1 MKNFTLIILALCAN
15 LTLSYAQAPK
25 LSSWSSAQATLF
37 LDFDG
42 QSVQSAGWRSGA
54 YFECAPSGLNT
65 AQITEVY
72 NRVAED
78 FRPFNINITTDSTV
92 FLAAPVSN
100 RMRIIVTPTSA
111 WYTGVGGVSY
121 IGSFT
126 WGDDT
131 PGFVFTDRLLYNP
144 KFIAECCSHE
154 SGHTLGLAH
163 QSSYDNN
170 CNLTQTYS
178 LGAGTG
184 ETSWAP
190 VMGNSYYSNM
200 TGWNDGPTPYGCT
213 STQDNLTTI
222 ISLNGF
228 GYRTDDY
235 DEQLDN
241 NTFLAGTNTFSAEG
255 IISHNTDKDAF
266 RFTMTA
272 KALLHLEVKPFG
284 LNETNTGANLD
295 VMVKLYDASKT
306 LIQTYNPLD
315 KMNITFDSTLN
326 AGLYYLVISGTGN
339 NNTGD
344 YGSIGSY
351 SITAVRGA
359 LPIRDIALTGKSENN
374 KHSLHWNII
383 ADEPIKTQTLEVSED
398 GIHFSA
404 LTQTPT
410 NNRNFSYTPWKS
422 KILYYRLNVVSVIDQ
437 QAYSNIIALRATE
450 KLPSFQVSTLVQND
464 LLVNAPETYQYILF
478 DGNGRL
484 IMKGNGTKG
493 LNHINLQGKPSG
505 IYVLQINSNNLT
517 QTEKILRQ

>member
-1 MKNFTLIILALCAN
+1 M
-15 LTLSYAQAPK
+15 
-25 LSSWSSAQATLF
+25 
-37 LDFDG
+37 
-42 QSVQSAGWRSGA
+42 
-54 YFECAPSGLNT
+54 
-65 AQITEVY
+65 
-72 NRVAED
+72 
-78 FRPFNINITTDSTV
+78 
-92 FLAAPVSN
+92 
-100 RMRIIVTPTSA
+100 
-111 WYTGVGGVSY
+111 
-121 IGSFT
+121 
-126 WGDDT
+126 
-131 PGFVFTDRLLYNP
+131 
-144 KFIAECCSHE
+144 
-154 SGHTLGLAH
+154 
-163 QSSYDNN
+163 
-170 CNLTQTYS
+170 
-178 LGAGTG
+178 
-184 ETSWAP
+184 
-190 VMGNSYYSNM
+190 
-200 TGWNDGPTPYGCT
+200 
-213 STQDNLTTI
+213 
-222 ISLNGF
+222 
-228 GYRTDDY
+228 
-235 DEQLDN
+235 
-241 NTFLAGTNTFSAEG
+241 
-255 IISHNTDKDAF
+255 
-266 RFTMTA
+266 
-272 KALLHLEVKPFG
+272 
-284 LNETNTGANLD
+284 
-295 VMVKLYDASKT
+295 
-306 LIQTYNPLD
+306 
-315 KMNITFDSTLN
+315 
-326 AGLYYLVISGTGN
+326 VISGTGN

-422 KILYYRLNVVSVIDQ
+422 KILYYRLNVVSEIDQ

>member
-1 MKNFTLIILALCAN
+1 MKNFTLIIIAFFAS
-15 LTLSYAQAPK
+15 LTLANAQAPK
-25 LSSWSSAQATLF
+25 LSSWPSAPATIF

-42 QSVQSAGWRSGA
+42 QSVQSAGWRYGA
-54 YFECAPSGLNT
+54 YFECASSGLNT

-78 FRPFNINITTDSTV
+78 FRPFNINITTDSAV
-92 FLAAPVSN
+92 FLSAPVSN
-100 RMRIIVTPTSA
+100 RIRIIVTTTSA

-178 LGAGTG
+178 LGSGTG

-222 ISLNGF
+222 VSLNGF

-235 DEQLDN
+235 DELLDN
-241 NTFLAGTNTFSAEG
+241 NTFVAGTNNFTAEG
-255 IISHNTDKDAF
+255 VISHNTDKDAF

-272 KALLHLEVKPFG
+272 KALFHLEVKPYG
-284 LNETNTGANLD
+284 LNENNTGANLD
-295 VMVKLYDASKT
+295 VMVKLYDASQN
-306 LIQTYNPLD
+306 LLQTYNPLD
-315 KMNITFDSTLN
+315 KMNVSFDTTLN
-326 AGLYYLVISGTGN
+326 AGQYFIVVSGTGN
-339 NNTGD
+339 SNTGD
-344 YGSIGSY
+344 YGSLGSY
-351 SITAVRGA
+351 SIMAVRGA
-359 LPIRDIALTGKSENN
+359 LPIRNIALSGKSENN
-374 KHSLHWNII
+374 KHTLNWNII
-383 ADEPIKTQTLEVSED
+383 ADEPIKTQTIEVSED
-398 GIHFSA
+398 GTNFTA
-404 LTQTPT
+404 LTETNS
-410 NNRNFSYTPWKS
+410 NNRSFSYTPWKS
-422 KILYYRLNVVSVIDQ
+422 KMLYYRLNVVSVIDQ
-437 QAYSNIIALRATE
+437 QAYSNVIALRATE
-450 KLPSFQVSTLVQND
+450 KLPVFQVSTLVQND
-464 LLVNAPETYQYILF
+464 LVVNAPENYQYALYNT
-478 DGNGRL
+478 NGQI
-484 IMKGNGTKG
+484 IMKGSGVKG
-493 LNHINLQGKPSG
+493 IHPITLQGKPSG
-505 IYVLQINSNNLT
+505 IYVLQLISNNLK
-517 QTEKILRQ
+517 QTERILRQ